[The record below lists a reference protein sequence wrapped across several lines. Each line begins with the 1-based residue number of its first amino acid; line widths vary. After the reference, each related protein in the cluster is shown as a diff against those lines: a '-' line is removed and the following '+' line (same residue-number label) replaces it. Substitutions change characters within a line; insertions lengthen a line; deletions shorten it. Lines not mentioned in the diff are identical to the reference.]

1 MTLILNIE
9 TSTKTCSSSLALNGK
24 LVDEKTIKSDK
35 FVHGE
40 KLHLIIHD
48 LMKKNNYSFDDIDGI
63 GISSGPGSFTGL
75 RIGVSTAKGIAYS
88 LNKPLLAVDS
98 IQIMIENFTDF
109 KPNNSS
115 IYFPM
120 IDARR
125 DEVYTAGYN
134 DKREKIFQLNAV
146 IVDENFIKSLANY
159 ENIYFLGDGSKKFHQ
174 KKFKNVTI
182 LENDLNYSNGMSKL
196 TYDKFNK
203 NQIEDTAYFVP
214 YYLKDFKP
222 N

>member
-9 TSTKTCSSSLALNGK
+9 TSTKTCSSSLALNGE
-24 LVDEKTIKSDK
+24 LIDEKTIKSDK

-40 KLHLIIHD
+40 KLHLIIND
-48 LMKKNNYSFDDIDGI
+48 LLKKNNYSFDDIDGV
-63 GISSGPGSFTGL
+63 GICSGPGSFTGL

-109 KPNNSS
+109 KTKNSS

-134 DKREKIFQLNAV
+134 DK
-146 IVDENFIKSLANY
+146 
-159 ENIYFLGDGSKKFHQ
+159 GKKF
-174 KKFKNVTI
+174 F
-182 LENDLNYSNGMSKL
+182 S
-196 TYDKFNK
+196 
-203 NQIEDTAYFVP
+203 
-214 YYLKDFKP
+214 
-222 N
+222 

>member
-1 MTLILNIE
+1 MILMVLE
-9 TSTKTCSSSLALNGK
+9 FLQ
-24 LVDEKTIKSDK
+24 VR
-35 FVHGE
+35 FVYWASHR
-40 KLHLIIHD
+40 
-48 LMKKNNYSFDDIDGI
+48 S
-63 GISSGPGSFTGL
+63 
-75 RIGVSTAKGIAYS
+75 STAKGIAYC

-146 IVDENFIKSLANY
+146 VVDENFIKSLASY
-159 ENIYFLGDGSKKFHQ
+159 KNIYFLGDGSKKFHQ

>member
-1 MTLILNIE
+1 M
-9 TSTKTCSSSLALNGK
+9 ALNGE
-24 LVDEKTIKSDK
+24 LIDEKTIKSDK

-40 KLHLIIHD
+40 KLHLIIND
-48 LMKKNNYSFDDIDGI
+48 LIKKNNYSFDDIDGV
-63 GISSGPGSFTGL
+63 GICSGPGSFTGL

-134 DKREKIFQLNAV
+134 DKRGKIFQLNAV
-146 IVDENFIKSLANY
+146 VVDENFITSLANY
-159 ENIYFLGDGSKKFHQ
+159 QNIYFLGDGSKKFHQ

-203 NQIEDTAYFVP
+203 NHIEDTAYFVP